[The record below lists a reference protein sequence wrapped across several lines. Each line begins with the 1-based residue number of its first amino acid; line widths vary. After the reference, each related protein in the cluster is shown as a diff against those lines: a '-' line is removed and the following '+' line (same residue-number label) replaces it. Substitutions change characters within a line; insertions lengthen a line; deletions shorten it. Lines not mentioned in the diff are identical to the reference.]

1 MTSIH
6 KTAIVSPKSNID
18 DSVEIGAYSFIGDD
32 VVIGKNTIIDSHV
45 VIKGKTKIGQDNHF
59 YPFSSIGDDP
69 QDKKYSNENTEVEI
83 GDRNTIRE
91 YTTINKG
98 TIQDVGVTRMGNDN
112 WIMAYVHIAHDC
124 QIGNNTIFANN
135 TTLGGHVEV
144 GDYVIFGGFSGAH
157 QFCKIGPHSFLG
169 MYSGVARDLPPYVIV
184 MGQPA
189 EPRGINLEGLKR
201 RDFSEDQIRKKVQK
215 AKTDSMPFPES
226 KNDLE
231 NRPEIENLIN
241 IYSAIGEHSSE
252 KIMQDYKGKDF
263 KNFKHDLCDLL
274 ISKISKISMEIKKL
288 LSDQSYLNSILSDGA
303 KEANELSEKN
313 MNEIK
318 KIIKFYT

>member
-1 MTSIH
+1 MTNIH
-6 KTAIVSPKSNID
+6 KTAVVSPKSNIH
-18 DSVEIGAYSFIGDD
+18 ETAKIGAYSIVGEN
-32 VVIGKNTIIDSHV
+32 VEIGKDTKIDSHV
-45 VIKGKTKIGQDNHF
+45 VIKGKTKIGQDNHI

-69 QDKKYSNENTEVEI
+69 QDKKYDNEDTEVEI

-98 TIQDVGVTRMGNDN
+98 TIQDVGVTRLGNDN

-124 QIGNNTIFANN
+124 QVGNNTIFANN

-157 QFCKIGPHSFLG
+157 QFCKIGAHSFLG

-201 RDFSEDQIRKKVQK
+201 RDFSKDQLRNIKSAYK
-215 AKTDSMPFPES
+215 ALYMSNLGLEEAIKAIES
-226 KNDLE
+226 FGDINGE
-231 NRPEIENLIN
+231 IN
-241 IYSAIGEHSSE
+241 ILVDFLKDTTRGIVR
-252 KIMQDYKGKDF
+252 KG
-263 KNFKHDLCDLL
+263 
-274 ISKISKISMEIKKL
+274 
-288 LSDQSYLNSILSDGA
+288 
-303 KEANELSEKN
+303 
-313 MNEIK
+313 
-318 KIIKFYT
+318 